1 MGSSKE
7 CGTEVL
13 TVNDECTRRTGA
25 GGGSGFREKKEKKKA
40 NSTVHFYS
48 EPRIENTVDQYHV
61 FI

>member
-25 GGGSGFREKKEKKKA
+25 GGGSGFRGKKKA

-48 EPRIENTVDQYHV
+48 ERRIENTVDQYHV

>member
-1 MGSSKE
+1 MMSVRGE
-7 CGTEVL
+7 QEQVEGVDLE
-13 TVNDECTRRTGA
+13 
-25 GGGSGFREKKEKKKA
+25 EKKEKKKA